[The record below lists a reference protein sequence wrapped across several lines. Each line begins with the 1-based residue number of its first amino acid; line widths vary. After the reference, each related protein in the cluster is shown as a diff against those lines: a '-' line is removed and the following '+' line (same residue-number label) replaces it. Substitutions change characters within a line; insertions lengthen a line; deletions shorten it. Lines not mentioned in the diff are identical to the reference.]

1 MARVGYFSN
10 RTRISIGIRERN
22 GLSGHGGRAH
32 GRTHDRI
39 TGYLHGLGDGHTIL
53 HGLAD
58 HHVQVDHISGYLRE
72 VRDLVTGHPE
82 GLNKVREGPGV
93 GEGGV

>member
-1 MARVGYFSN
+1 MCSEN
-10 RTRISIGIRERN
+10 
-22 GLSGHGGRAH
+22 
-32 GRTHDRI
+32 
-39 TGYLHGLGDGHTIL
+39 TIL
-53 HGLAD
+53 HGLED